1 MEGFD
6 RAEASGADGYSGEW
20 GLGGKILIKLINS
33 KVSWTTA
40 ATAACVSYVVACLV
54 GAVIYVVIQGIATKA
69 GVGDLPALASLVF
82 QMTLLTAL
90 PVFVFLRL
98 LLSIFRRSDLPTF
111 AVAGLLNAVVAT
123 VLFFEQEPFRVVQS
137 VTNVLLG
144 FFSGWNL
151 QLLSIGL
158 IVGATYWAVERMV
171 LRKIGRWTLK
181 AYSK

>member
-1 MEGFD
+1 M
-6 RAEASGADGYSGEW
+6 
-20 GLGGKILIKLINS
+20 IKLIDNNGL
-33 KVSWTTA
+33 WINR
-40 ATAACVSYVVACLV
+40 ATAASVAYLAACFSGV
-54 GAVIYVVIQGIATKA
+54 VIYVVLEVVFGRIE
-69 GVGDLPALASLVF
+69 VGGLFALMSLVF
-82 QMTLLTAL
+82 QMTLLAAL
-90 PVFVFLRL
+90 PGFLILRL
-98 LLSIFRRSDLPTF
+98 LLGIFRRSDLPTF
-111 AVAGLLNAVVAT
+111 AVAGLLNAIVAI

-137 VTNVLLG
+137 VSNVLLG